1 MKAQDKAKELVEA
14 NETSKQ
20 KAIRE
25 AYGLE
30 YIHSDINGWMKYGMY
45 VPNDLGF
52 DNDEIDRHG
61 DMFLW
66 RPKSLQGI
74 ENNNGWVKIENE
86 ADLPKESCDL
96 FIIRN
101 NKIEIANYSFQY
113 KGWFCKGSY
122 YSDNY
127 KNLNITYYQI
137 IQKPKPPLY

>member
-1 MKAQDKAKELVEA
+1 MKAQDKAKELVET

-25 AYGLE
+25 A
-30 YIHSDINGWMKYGMY
+30 
-45 VPNDLGF
+45 
-52 DNDEIDRHG
+52 
-61 DMFLW
+61 
-66 RPKSLQGI
+66 KSLQGI